1 VFAHDRSQLRH
12 SDRRSAARLRSLSS
26 YRLSFGHCSGRCVQ
40 RQTPYS
46 FARQRLIGVATFSGD
61 GALVVRRCE
70 SFARCRH
77 PEINRER
84 MELAANDS
92 NYSVFVSA
100 ASMFHVDV
108 FERAVPFELARLD
121 LLLDCTQP
129 VLNFAALSGCYDSRA
144 RERSGVSDRPC
155 DFNTDKATNR
165 TRRIR
170 CSAARSCCALL
181 KRPFRIVNRR
191 PNCALQLRRH
201 IWRVLEETCEF
212 RE

>member
-1 VFAHDRSQLRH
+1 M
-12 SDRRSAARLRSLSS
+12 
-26 YRLSFGHCSGRCVQ
+26 
-40 RQTPYS
+40 T
-46 FARQRLIGVATFSGD
+46 TFWGD

-108 FERAVPFELARLD
+108 FERAVPFEFARLD
-121 LLLDCTQP
+121 LLLDCMQP

-144 RERSGVSDRPC
+144 
-155 DFNTDKATNR
+155 
-165 TRRIR
+165 
-170 CSAARSCCALL
+170 SARA
-181 KRPFRIVNRR
+181 
-191 PNCALQLRRH
+191 
-201 IWRVLEETCEF
+201 
-212 RE
+212 